1 LQNRLVKVKYGVF
14 WVKKHSTVFMRVMLA
29 LLIILLISFPCK
41 AEEWGTPIQITFN
54 RVADWRPYISGDG
67 TKIVYVS
74 DVDGD
79 TEVYV
84 VNTDGTGLKKLT
96 NNTADDWWP
105 CISHDGSKITFS
117 SNLDGDQEIFV
128 ISMDVDSP
136 VIVDEKG
143 TGSAFP
149 AEFLLVGIAGIL
161 IIAVVLVYLKREKG

>member
-1 LQNRLVKVKYGVF
+1 
-14 WVKKHSTVFMRVMLA
+14 
-29 LLIILLISFPCK
+29 
-41 AEEWGTPIQITFN
+41 
-54 RVADWRPYISGDG
+54 
-67 TKIVYVS
+67 
-74 DVDGD
+74 VDGD